1 MRAYFLCYF
10 QVGYRSNLK
19 SSQSIQDLSR
29 FPEKER
35 RNGGPHRLLRPPG
48 IGKDTPG
55 KKPTKPVKPAK
66 PNKPPNKP
74 AGKPVSRT
82 TPVVSSTQQPSSCKT
97 SLDPKPSLCSS
108 DTSSVPASKISL
120 AAMTANRPSCLN
132 LSGVPAV
139 STNKFRRAN
148 RALNTNI
155 LSLPESPVCDDLHSP
170 TNSGAITDSEDTQK
184 MGHGSLSN
192 KNRSCSFYVDFNSVS
207 LSSEMFRRKPI
218 TRSTESILETPE
230 CELEENENQEK
241 LSDAGSFSSDSL
253 ESTSEFGK
261 PPRRCVSDYQIFNTA
276 DVSEFER
283 FRSASATGQHG
294 QDRQV
299 GEVFLSQE
307 SILSDGSQLSSSADI
322 LQIDRHSSASF
333 FLRNRETCR
342 SSESIL
348 TDESDYQF
356 LFQGI
361 GSRQLYD
368 SRSNAQ
374 STESI
379 LTDDSE
385 LQMPISSGIG
395 RRMPTYEDS
404 GFETASQGVVGDQ
417 FSVSPYQDE
426 SMHHRGV
433 FRTRSLHDTRS
444 SRFGPGRERAGSP
457 MVPDGAL
464 LDSLEPMGLSGS
476 ILPSGPVSQPT
487 SPPLYRCASLKAK
500 PQSFFIPLDSGGSSD
515 GEPAN
520 RRQSFPLNEMKPP
533 LNRPPT
539 APKPDLK
546 VKPVIAHKPPKPRY
560 KMGTI
565 PGPGRGQLKSSF
577 QPSFNL
583 ERAKLEEKGKA
594 RTPTKGVSREFM
606 SGSAT
611 WTKSRAPAKH
621 IRGIEVK
628 AVAPKDTVRTSTDSG
643 QFFEKAERATVSP
656 DSSNSDDV
664 GSSLNPKCSKDS
676 ERSQTTNESISS
688 VAKEIADCYGNGK
701 EGSESLVTKGPSS
714 EDTGS
719 NTLQQTVS
727 HVKLLSKKFESSIPK
742 PKFWPKHM
750 SRSPSVPCHGDTDTT
765 VSISL
770 SRSEDGLSDCNDDSL
785 AVVNWDSGSS
795 TPATSSSCA
804 NSPKRLW
811 PRPAGVS
818 IPGHTPTPAAS
829 NQLAKRLAL
838 RHHNHHLLLPSKC
851 VSGTTQ
857 ALYCRLLCTLH
868 PCCCL

>member
-1 MRAYFLCYF
+1 M
-10 QVGYRSNLK
+10 
-19 SSQSIQDLSR
+19 
-29 FPEKER
+29 
-35 RNGGPHRLLRPPG
+35 LRPQG
-48 IGKDTPG
+48 IGKEAASKKQTKPI
-55 KKPTKPVKPAK
+55 KPPKPTKLPSKPSGKPA
-66 PNKPPNKP
+66 
-74 AGKPVSRT
+74 SRT
-82 TPVVSSTQQPSSCKT
+82 TPALLSSNQKPSLK
-97 SLDPKPSLCSS
+97 PKPSLSSS

-120 AAMTANRPSCLN
+120 AAMTANRPSSLN
-132 LSGVPAV
+132 LSGSSIV
-139 STNKFRRAN
+139 STNKFRQAN

-155 LSLPESPVCDDLHSP
+155 LSLPHSPVCDDLHSP
-170 TNSGAITDSEDTQK
+170 TNSGAVTDSEDTGK
-184 MGHGSLSN
+184 IGHRTMGN

-207 LSSEMFRRKPI
+207 LPSEIFRRKPVN
-218 TRSTESILETPE
+218 RSTESILETPE
-230 CELEENENQEK
+230 PDGKDTEDK

-261 PPRRCVSDYQIFNTA
+261 PPRRCVSDYQIFNVGDSA
-276 DVSEFER
+276 EPER
-283 FRSASATGQHG
+283 FRSASAAGQHN

-333 FLRNRETCR
+333 FLRNREACR

-361 GSRQLYD
+361 GSRQLRD
-368 SRSNAQ
+368 SCSNAQ

-385 LQMPISSGIG
+385 MQTPAGCSGSQ
-395 RRMPTYEDS
+395 RMPTYEDS
-404 GFETASQGVVGDQ
+404 GFETASQGFVAGM
-417 FSVSPYQDE
+417 YQNE
-426 SMHHRGV
+426 NTHRGV

-444 SRFGPGRERAGSP
+444 SRFGFSRDRAGSP

-464 LDSLEPMGLSGS
+464 LDSLEPVELSENLQMCTGAF
-476 ILPSGPVSQPT
+476 SQPT
-487 SPPLYRCASLKAK
+487 SPPLYRSASLKAK
-500 PQSFFIPLDSGGSSD
+500 PQSFFIPLDSGSGTD
-515 GEPAN
+515 GESGN
-520 RRQSFPLNEMKPP
+520 RRQGFPLGERKPP
-533 LNRPPT
+533 FSRPPT
-539 APKPDLK
+539 GPKPEIK
-546 VKPVIAHKPPKPRY
+546 VKPVIAHKPPKPRH

-565 PGPGRGQLKSSF
+565 PGPGRSHLKSTVSASGK
-577 QPSFNL
+577 QD
-583 ERAKLEEKGKA
+583 EKSKQGTCGKGL
-594 RTPTKGVSREFM
+594 PREMM

-611 WTKSRAPAKH
+611 WTKSKTPAKH

-628 AVAPKDTVRTSTDSG
+628 AVAPKDTVRTSTNSG

-664 GSSLNPKCSKDS
+664 GTSLACKSKKNS
-676 ERSQTTNESISS
+676 EKSQTTNEAISS
-688 VAKEIADCYGNGK
+688 VAKEISDCYGNSKGL
-701 EGSESLVTKGPSS
+701 SECVDNKGPSS
-714 EDTGS
+714 DDTGS

-727 HVKLLSKKFESSIPK
+727 HVKLLSKKFESSTPLK
-742 PKFWPKHM
+742 QVWPRHI
-750 SRSPSVPCHGDTDTT
+750 SRSPSVPCQGDTDTT
-765 VSISL
+765 ISMSF

-811 PRPAGVS
+811 PRPVGLS
-818 IPGHTPTPAAS
+818 IPGQTSTPAAS

-838 RHHNHHLLLPSKC
+838 RQHNHHQLLPSKC
-851 VSGTTQ
+851 VSGTT
-857 ALYCRLLCTLH
+857 LTPLHYHLPLLH
-868 PCCCL
+868 GCLIFFS